1 MVPWRARCGGK
12 AVVAS
17 MYFSVSVLWFDPD
30 GVFVHRSRLGP
41 ARNAEGVTVLSVL
54 PPRGPRRDAGLV
66 DAFFGLPRTRRD
78 ASAVVF
84 F

>member
-1 MVPWRARCGGK
+1 
-12 AVVAS
+12 VAS
-17 MYFSVSVLWFDPD
+17 MHFSVSVLWFDPD